1 MLIALVRHQIPI
13 TTAPPPCH
21 NITPSLHPP
30 YSNLTRTLYYIYYK
44 KEQNFVPNET
54 FFVPIRLYIANQ
66 NDMYMSNTMKINS
79 GGGYKPAPDIIKIRV
94 RLFAE
99 NHFHRPL
106 SNLRPEQRMAV
117 IHCLH
122 QQFQFSNGD
131 IANLLSVSNSTIHRD
146 LQSASVYKN
155 HPEFMSSVQRIEDY
169 ILYNA
174 KYIH

>member
-1 MLIALVRHQIPI
+1 
-13 TTAPPPCH
+13 
-21 NITPSLHPP
+21 
-30 YSNLTRTLYYIYYK
+30 
-44 KEQNFVPNET
+44 
-54 FFVPIRLYIANQ
+54 
-66 NDMYMSNTMKINS
+66 MSNTSKTSM

-99 NHFHRPL
+99 NHFRRPL

-117 IHCLH
+117 IYCLH

-131 IANLLSVSNSTIHRD
+131 IASLLSCSKSTVIRD
-146 LQSASVYKN
+146 LQSASIYKN
-155 HPEFMSSVQRIEDY
+155 HPDFMSTVQRIEDY

>member
-1 MLIALVRHQIPI
+1 M
-13 TTAPPPCH
+13 
-21 NITPSLHPP
+21 
-30 YSNLTRTLYYIYYK
+30 
-44 KEQNFVPNET
+44 
-54 FFVPIRLYIANQ
+54 
-66 NDMYMSNTMKINS
+66 
-79 GGGYKPAPDIIKIRV
+79 GGGYKPAPDIIMIRV

-106 SNLRPEQRMAV
+106 SNLRPKQRMAV
-117 IHCLH
+117 IYCLH

-131 IANLLSVSNSTIHRD
+131 ITWLLLCSKSTVIRD

-155 HPEFMSSVQRIEDY
+155 SAEFMSRVRSIEDY

>member
-1 MLIALVRHQIPI
+1 MYNTLKI
-13 TTAPPPCH
+13 
-21 NITPSLHPP
+21 
-30 YSNLTRTLYYIYYK
+30 SN
-44 KEQNFVPNET
+44 
-54 FFVPIRLYIANQ
+54 
-66 NDMYMSNTMKINS
+66 

-106 SNLRPEQRMAV
+106 SRLRPEQRMAV
-117 IHCLH
+117 IYCLH

-131 IANLLSVSNSTIHRD
+131 IASLLSVSSSTIHRD
-146 LQSASVYKN
+146 LQSANVYKN
-155 HPEFMSSVQRIEDY
+155 HSDFMSSVQRIEDY

>member
-1 MLIALVRHQIPI
+1 M
-13 TTAPPPCH
+13 
-21 NITPSLHPP
+21 
-30 YSNLTRTLYYIYYK
+30 
-44 KEQNFVPNET
+44 
-54 FFVPIRLYIANQ
+54 
-66 NDMYMSNTMKINS
+66 

-117 IHCLH
+117 IYCLH
-122 QQFQFSNGD
+122 QQIQFSNGN
-131 IANLLSVSNSTIHRD
+131 IASLLSCSNSTVIRD

-155 HPEFMSSVQRIEDY
+155 HQEFMSGVQRIEDY

>member
-1 MLIALVRHQIPI
+1 M
-13 TTAPPPCH
+13 
-21 NITPSLHPP
+21 
-30 YSNLTRTLYYIYYK
+30 
-44 KEQNFVPNET
+44 
-54 FFVPIRLYIANQ
+54 
-66 NDMYMSNTMKINS
+66 

-117 IHCLH
+117 IYCLH
-122 QQFQFSNGD
+122 EQFQFPNGD
-131 IANLLSVSNSTIHRD
+131 IASLLSISSSTIHRD
-146 LQSASVYKN
+146 LQSASIYKN
-155 HPEFMSSVQRIEDY
+155 SSEFMSSVQRIEDY

>member
-1 MLIALVRHQIPI
+1 MLIAFVRHQIPI
-13 TTAPPPCH
+13 TTAPTPCRSSCLPLVFLLFAFY
-21 NITPSLHPP
+21 NI
-30 YSNLTRTLYYIYYK
+30 YNIK
-44 KEQNFVPNET
+44 GEENFIQNET
-54 FFVPIRLYIANQ
+54 FFVSFRLYIANQ
-66 NDMYMSNTMKINS
+66 NDMLMSNTLKNQH
-79 GGGYKPAPDIIKIRV
+79 GGAYKPAPDIIKIRV

-117 IHCLH
+117 IYCLH

-131 IANLLSVSNSTIHRD
+131 ITSLLSVSRSTIHRD
-146 LQSASVYKN
+146 LQSAGIYKN
-155 HPEFMSSVQRIEDY
+155 HSEFMSHVRSIEDY

>member
-1 MLIALVRHQIPI
+1 MLIAFVRHQIPI

-21 NITPSLHPP
+21 NS
-30 YSNLTRTLYYIYYK
+30 YLTLVFLLFAFYNIYNIK
-44 KEQNFVPNET
+44 GEENFIQNET
-54 FFVPIRLYIANQ
+54 FFAPIRLYIANQ
-66 NDMYMSNTMKINS
+66 NDMSMSNTLKTSM
-79 GGGYKPAPDIIKIRV
+79 GAGYKPAPDIIKIRV

-99 NHFHRPL
+99 NHFRRPL

-117 IHCLH
+117 IYCLH

-131 IANLLSVSNSTIHRD
+131 IASLLSVSRSTIHRD
-146 LQSASVYKN
+146 LQSAGVYKN
-155 HPEFMSSVQRIEDY
+155 HPEFMSSVQHIEDY

>member
-1 MLIALVRHQIPI
+1 MLIAFVRHQIPI
-13 TTAPPPCH
+13 TTAPPLCH

-30 YSNLTRTLYYIYYK
+30 YSNLTRALYYIYYK
-44 KEQNFVPNET
+44 KEQNFIPNET
-54 FFVPIRLYIANQ
+54 FFFPVRLYIANQ
-66 NDMYMSNTMKINS
+66 NDMYMSNTLKIS
-79 GGGYKPAPDIIKIRV
+79 KGGGYKPAPDIIKIRV

-106 SNLRPEQRMAV
+106 SRLRPEQRMAV
-117 IHCLH
+117 IYCLH

-131 IANLLSVSNSTIHRD
+131 IASLLSVSNSTIHRD
-146 LQSASVYKN
+146 LYNADIYKYN
-155 HPEFMSSVQRIEDY
+155 SKFMSSVQRIEDY